1 MKRLLVASLAILL
14 LAAPALAET
23 KIAYVNFQK
32 ALVLSKAGKEAKK
45 AINAK
50 VKKYETEVKA
60 KQEKLIALRGEL
72 EKQAVLLS
80 DSAKAQKER
89 DYKQQGKELQ
99 RFANDIK
106 DELKRED
113 SDYTKRILNE
123 MYQVL
128 QKLGKDGGYTMI
140 LEETEGAVIYAAESI
155 DLTDELIKAYDASNQ

>member
-1 MKRLLVASLAILL
+1 MRRI
-14 LAAPALAET
+14 
-23 KIAYVNFQK
+23 F
-32 ALVLSKAGKEAKK
+32 LSQAHL
-45 AINAK
+45 
-50 VKKYETEVKA
+50 
-60 KQEKLIALRGEL
+60 QE
-72 EKQAVLLS
+72 
-80 DSAKAQKER
+80 AQKER